1 MTACRRVAATLALA
15 CVLLPG
21 ASVAASL
28 IVLEARGGGYKPGQ
42 AIPSDRPVTLR
53 EGERLVLIGAD
64 GRSVTLRGAFSG
76 PPMKAGAASSDPKL
90 ALAALV
96 ATRSARATA
105 VGVTR
110 SGENLS
116 ALPDPWLIDV
126 EGPGPR
132 CLKAGVAPIWWR
144 STATE
149 GGAFTVFPVDRSWR
163 ADFRWNVGESRQAV
177 PPLSR
182 FESDNAFII
191 ASSGREYAIKINI
204 LPAELDS
211 DLMLVG
217 WMMEKGCV
225 QQADA
230 LLRKLSQTESDSVA
244 PKGAGS

>member
-1 MTACRRVAATLALA
+1 MRTRQNLTAALALVCA
-15 CVLLPG
+15 LLPG
-21 ASVAASL
+21 FAAGAGL

-53 EGERLVLIGAD
+53 EGERLVLIGSD

-76 PPMKAGAASSDPKL
+76 PPMKAGSASSDPKL
-90 ALAALV
+90 ALAALL
-96 ATRSARATA
+96 ATRSARATSI
-105 VGVTR
+105 GVTR
-110 SGENLS
+110 AGGDLS

-132 CLKAGVAPIWWR
+132 CLKAGVAPVWWR
-144 STATE
+144 PTATDE
-149 GGAFTVFPVDRSWR
+149 GAFTVFPVDRSWR
-163 ADFRWNVGESRQAV
+163 ADFRWNAGQSRQPV

-182 FESDNAFII
+182 FEGDNAFII
-191 ASSGREYAIKINI
+191 ASNGREYAIKINI

-230 LLRKLSQTESDSVA
+230 LLRKLSKTQSESVA
-244 PKGAGS
+244 PKGT